1 MTKEIDRSQALS
13 IGRIV
18 HYTLSEHDAEAI
30 NKRRKDAK
38 NLNGAGVTLASQ
50 ELGAQIHVGNEV
62 RAGEQYPATIVR
74 VFQSANSANLRV
86 WLDGNDDFWACSVSE
101 GDGGRHW
108 NWPPRV

>member
-1 MTKEIDRSQALS
+1 MA

-30 NKRRKDAK
+30 NKRRTDAK
-38 NLNGAGVTLASQ
+38 NVNAAGVTLASQ
-50 ELGAQIHVGNEV
+50 CLGAQIHVGNEV
-62 RAGEQYPATIVR
+62 KAGEQYPATIVR
-74 VFQSANSANLRV
+74 VFEAAKSANLRV

-101 GDGGRHW
+101 GEGGRHW